1 MGETKD
7 LDLKHD
13 ISDTEVLAI
22 AAALATVQVVQK
34 VDLHGNALVS
44 DKAIG
49 QLLQRPAGAQ
59 AGAWGERRG
68 KTMKKH

>member
-49 QLLQRPAGAQ
+49 QLLQRLQVPKLAPGVNV
-59 AGAWGERRG
+59 EG
-68 KTMKKH
+68 KR